1 MDESLSSLLFDLSHS
16 DFEFLFDVSFSLFVG
31 QFLHSEFQ
39 LLVSVGFGGGLDF
52 DVDGAF
58 NDIGVEFF
66 V

>member
-39 LLVSVGFGGGLDF
+39 LLVSVGFGWDLSFDLDW
-52 DVDGAF
+52 AF
-58 NDIGVEFF
+58 NDVSVDFF
-66 V
+66 A